1 MLCDK
6 MRLGQPNLPNPL
18 LILHKTN
25 VRPSKK
31 FHEFRNRLC
40 VTAWGP
46 RGVAASARG
55 GGEDDLM
62 NKRLPSRRRTRD
74 SEERPNTCPPK
85 LGPEVKAK
93 IGQHLRVMYAE
104 IVDQGVP
111 NRFVEILRRLDD
123 HDDPVEDEGSKVDD
137 EGSKNGPS

>member
-1 MLCDK
+1 MLRDK
-6 MRLGQPNLPNPL
+6 MRLGQRDLPNPL
-18 LILHKTN
+18 LIQRKIN
-25 VRPSKK
+25 VRDSKK
-31 FHEFRNRLC
+31 FHDFRNRLWPQTLF

-46 RGVAASARG
+46 HGVAASVSG

-74 SEERPNTCPPK
+74 SEERPSAGPPK
-85 LGPEVKAK
+85 LGPDVKAK

-123 HDDPVEDEGSKVDD
+123 PVEDEGST
-137 EGSKNGPS
+137 NGPS